1 MKEITSS
8 EVKESRTSFV
18 FAFDI
23 PETDTT
29 KRRDNVKVT
38 ICLPDYVAFDKKL
51 DTEYL
56 EVVAKLLAEADWN
69 DVLIDEYFGEDFE
82 GNTIGIPD
90 EDWEYSLDY
99 RGVRRIPFVERLKE
113 ISVNYYDQEDL
124 DSFMEALPTSFR
136 QDTRPIIQVLNEIKR
151 VYHPRTGYDSPDWL
165 ENAQAEKLY
174 SIAVSRFDE
183 LGNFKTGSQPY
194 SETGKNDYRTPSYW
208 YAVRELLS
216 VGDFTKHHSRGSLYI
231 ESAGLK
237 MLFGHVQGEVRF
249 SVFEDEQFFN
259 HSMMDFLTTVKG
271 DFVISE
277 GYHDIEEES
286 NKLLELSGMYKVYH
300 YQHNLFAFVKK
311 ERTKEAELQN

>member
-1 MKEITSS
+1 MKEITNS
-8 EVKESRTSFV
+8 EVKESRTAFV

-29 KRRDNVKVT
+29 KGRDNVKVT
-38 ICLPDYVAFDKKL
+38 IYLPDYVAFDKKL

-69 DVLIDEYFGEDFE
+69 DILIDEYFGEDFE

-90 EDWEYSLDY
+90 EDWEYNVDY
-99 RGVRRIPFVERLKE
+99 RGVRRIPFIERLKE
-113 ISVNYYDQEDL
+113 ISVNYYDQKDL
-124 DSFMEALPTSFR
+124 DSFMEALPTGFR

-183 LGNFKTGSQPY
+183 HGNFKTGSKPY
-194 SETGKNDYRTPSYW
+194 SETGKNDYQTPDYW

-216 VGDFTKHHSRGSLYI
+216 VGDCTKHQSTRTLYI

-237 MLFGHVQGEVRF
+237 MNIIHVQGDVRF
-249 SVFEDEQFFN
+249 SVFEDDRFFN
-259 HSMMDFLTTVKG
+259 SYMMSHLTTVKG
-271 DFVISE
+271 NFVISE
-277 GYHDIEEES
+277 GYNDIEKES
-286 NKLLELSGMYKVYH
+286 NKLLELSGTYRIYH
-300 YQHNLFAFVKK
+300 YQHNLFAFVRKG
-311 ERTKEAELQN
+311 

>member
-8 EVKESRTSFV
+8 EVKESRTAFV

-29 KRRDNVKVT
+29 KGRDNVKVT

-69 DVLIDEYFGEDFE
+69 DILIDEYFGEDFE

-90 EDWEYSLDY
+90 EDWEYNVDY
-99 RGVRRIPFVERLKE
+99 RGVRRIPFIERLKE
-113 ISVNYYDQEDL
+113 ISVNYYDQKDL
-124 DSFMEALPTSFR
+124 DSFMEALPTGFR

-183 LGNFKTGSQPY
+183 HGNFKTGSKPY
-194 SETGKNDYRTPSYW
+194 SETGKNDYRTPNYW

-216 VGDFTKHHSRGSLYI
+216 VGDFTKHHSRGTLYI

-237 MLFGHVQGEVRF
+237 MLFGHVQGDLRF

-259 HSMMDFLTTVKG
+259 TYMMDYLTTVTG

-277 GYHDIEEES
+277 GYHDIEKES
-286 NKLLELSGMYKVYH
+286 NKLLELNGTYKVYH

-311 ERTKEAELQN
+311 GENKGS